1 MNAQMLF
8 FVRLSASLAGVG
20 IALTTCA
27 GSLRLAP
34 ATVQADNR
42 VRFTASTPDLDRHGT
57 RLMPMGCDSAAF
69 ERNPV
74 VLWNHNKDG
83 SPDDVLGRVV
93 EIVKTAAAVEVV
105 VEFDTHAKA
114 QEVLR
119 KVRAGFLRAV
129 SVSFI
134 PQQDQQNSDGTI
146 DVLKWELCELSIV
159 PVPSNRQAL
168 KRGYSLRV
176 TRTFPTKP
184 LNSRGVQ
191 TTMNITEKLGLPAD
205 ATPEQVAEKLIEF
218 LSGGASTEDKMALI
232 LGMLT
237 PSASSASDGGKD
249 AALEA
254 VTEESKRLAARV
266 EELEKALGEK
276 TKAAEEQSAEQRA
289 DAACNAGQWPMAQRN
304 ALVAA
309 LKAGQRPYLFPAKT
323 FSSRSVAYTP
333 AAAPQRTQPN
343 FGDAG
348 DAKQVNQIEADI
360 LNAAKRAG
368 LSLTAES
375 FAAAKAKN
383 K

>member
-1 MNAQMLF
+1 MQTRNY
-8 FVRLSASLAGVG
+8 
-20 IALTTCA
+20 
-27 GSLRLAP
+27 SLRLAP
-34 ATVQADNR
+34 TTPTDNR

-57 RLMPMGCDSAAF
+57 RLMSLGCDSASF
-69 ERNPV
+69 EKNPV

-129 SVSFI
+129 SVGFI
-134 PQQDQQNSDGTI
+134 PQQDRKNADGTI

-159 PVPSNRQAL
+159 PVPSNRKAL

-176 TRTFPTKP
+176 TRVVRTCSKENT
-184 LNSRGVQ
+184 NSRGVPN
-191 TTMNITEKLGLPAD
+191 TMNITEKLGLGAD
-205 ATPEQVAEKLIEF
+205 ATPEQIAEKLIEF

-232 LGMLT
+232 VGMLT

-276 TKAAEEQSAEQRA
+276 NKAAEEQSAEQRA
-289 DAACNAGQWPMAQRN
+289 DAACRDGQWPMAQRN

-309 LKAGQRPYLFPAKT
+309 LKAGQKPYLFPAKT
-323 FSSRSVAYTP
+323 FSTRSIAYTP
-333 AAAPQRTQPN
+333 AAAPSQRTQQPN

-348 DAKQVNQIEADI
+348 DVKVNQIEADI

-368 LSLTAES
+368 LSLTAEA

>member
-1 MNAQMLF
+1 MQTRNY
-8 FVRLSASLAGVG
+8 
-20 IALTTCA
+20 
-27 GSLRLAP
+27 SLRLAP
-34 ATVQADNR
+34 TTAPTPTDNR
-42 VRFTASTPDLDRHGT
+42 VRFVASTPDLDRHGT
-57 RLMPMGCDSAAF
+57 RLMSLGCDSASF
-69 ERNPV
+69 EKNPV
-74 VLWNHNKDG
+74 VLWNHAKDG
-83 SPDDVLGRVV
+83 EPDNVLGRVV

-129 SVSFI
+129 SVGFI
-134 PQQDQQNSDGTI
+134 PQQDRQNSDGTI

-159 PVPSNRQAL
+159 PVPSNRKTL
-168 KRGYSLRV
+168 KRDYSLRV
-176 TRTFPTKP
+176 TRVVRTCSKENT
-184 LNSRGVQ
+184 NSRGVSN
-191 TTMNITEKLGLPAD
+191 TMNITEKLGLGAD
-205 ATPEQVAEKLIEF
+205 AAPEQIADALIKF
-218 LSGGASTEDKMALI
+218 LSGDASPEDKMALI
-232 LGMLT
+232 VGMLA

-254 VTEESKRLAARV
+254 VTEESKRLASRV

-309 LKAGQRPYLFPAKT
+309 LKAGKSPYLFPAKT

-333 AAAPQRTQPN
+333 AAAPSQRTQQPN

>member
-1 MNAQMLF
+1 MQN
-8 FVRLSASLAGVG
+8 RNY
-20 IALTTCA
+20 
-27 GSLRLAP
+27 SLRLAP
-34 ATVQADNR
+34 TVQADNR

-74 VLWNHNKDG
+74 VLWNHSKDG
-83 SPDDVLGRVV
+83 EPEDVIGRVV

-105 VEFDTHAKA
+105 VEFDAHAKA
-114 QEVLR
+114 QDVLR

-129 SVSFI
+129 SVGFI
-134 PQQDQQNSDGTI
+134 PQQDRQNSDGTI
-146 DVLKWELCELSIV
+146 DVLRWELCELSIV
-159 PVPSNRQAL
+159 PVPSCRQAL
-168 KRGYSLRV
+168 KRGFSLRV
-176 TRTFPTKP
+176 PSSVSRSRTFLSKNT
-184 LNSRGVQ
+184 NSRGVSN
-191 TTMNITEKLGLPAD
+191 TMNITEKLGLAAD
-205 ATPEQVAEKLIEF
+205 ATTEQIAEGLIKF
-218 LSGGASTEDKMALI
+218 LAGDASPEDKMALI
-232 LGMLT
+232 LGMLS

-254 VTEESKRLAARV
+254 VTEESKRLASRV

-289 DAACNAGQWPMAQRN
+289 DAACSAGQWPMAQRA

-309 LKAGQRPYLFPAKT
+309 LKAGQKPYLFPAKT
-323 FSSRSVAYTP
+323 FNSRSIAYTP
-333 AAAPQRTQPN
+333 AAAPSQRTQQPN

-348 DAKQVNQIEADI
+348 DVKINQIEVDI
-360 LNAAKRAG
+360 LNAVKRAG
-368 LSLTAES
+368 LSLTPEA

>member
-1 MNAQMLF
+1 MQTRNY
-8 FVRLSASLAGVG
+8 
-20 IALTTCA
+20 
-27 GSLRLAP
+27 SLRLAP
-34 ATVQADNR
+34 AAAPTTTDNR

-57 RLMPMGCDSAAF
+57 RLLPLGCDSAAF
-69 ERNPV
+69 ERNPI

-129 SVSFI
+129 SVGFI
-134 PQQDQQNSDGTI
+134 PQQDRKNADGTI
-146 DVLKWELCELSIV
+146 DVLTWELCELSIV

-176 TRTFPTKP
+176 TCTFLRETQ
-184 LNSRGVQ
+184 NSRGVQ
-191 TTMNITEKLGLPAD
+191 KLMNITEKLGLAAD
-205 ATPEQVAEKLIEF
+205 ATPEQIADALIKF
-218 LSGGASTEDKMALI
+218 LAGDASPEDKMALI
-232 LGMLT
+232 LGMLS

-276 TKAAEEQSAEQRA
+276 TKAAEEQTAEQRA

-309 LKAGQRPYLFPAKT
+309 LKSGKSPYLFPAKT
-323 FSSRSVAYTP
+323 FSSRSIAYTP
-333 AAAPQRTQPN
+333 AAAPSQRTQPN
-343 FGDAG
+343 FGDEKPVG
-348 DAKQVNQIEADI
+348 NNIEADI
-360 LNAAKRAG
+360 LAMAKRAG
-368 LSLTAES
+368 LPLTAEA
-375 FAAAKAKN
+375 FAAAKRK
-383 K
+383 

>member
-1 MNAQMLF
+1 MQN
-8 FVRLSASLAGVG
+8 RNY
-20 IALTTCA
+20 
-27 GSLRLAP
+27 SLRLAP
-34 ATVQADNR
+34 TVQADNR

-57 RLMPMGCDSAAF
+57 RLLPMGCDSAAF

-129 SVSFI
+129 SVGFI
-134 PQQDQQNSDGTI
+134 PQADRKNSDGTI

-159 PVPSNRQAL
+159 PVPSCRQAL
-168 KRGYSLRV
+168 KRGFSLRV
-176 TRTFPTKP
+176 PSVVSRVRTFPTKP
-184 LNSRGVQ
+184 FNSRGAQ
-191 TTMNITEKLGLPAD
+191 TTMNIIEKLGLAAD
-205 ATPEQVAEKLIEF
+205 ATPEQVAEALIKF
-218 LSGGASTEDKMALI
+218 LSGGASTEDKTALI
-232 LGMLT
+232 LGMLAPSAIGT
-237 PSASSASDGGKD
+237 YTASLIQPSSASSASDGGKD

-289 DAACNAGQWPMAQRN
+289 DAACNAGQWPMAQRA

-309 LKAGQRPYLFPAKT
+309 LKAGQKPYLFPAKT

-333 AAAPQRTQPN
+333 AAAPSQRTQQPN

-348 DAKQVNQIEADI
+348 DVKVNQIEADI

>member
-1 MNAQMLF
+1 MQN
-8 FVRLSASLAGVG
+8 RNY
-20 IALTTCA
+20 
-27 GSLRLAP
+27 SLRLAP
-34 ATVQADNR
+34 TTPTDNR

-57 RLMPMGCDSAAF
+57 RLLPMGCDSAAF

-129 SVSFI
+129 SVGFI
-134 PQQDQQNSDGTI
+134 PQQDRKNADGTI

-159 PVPSNRQAL
+159 PVPSNRKAL

-176 TRTFPTKP
+176 TRVVRTCSKENT
-184 LNSRGVQ
+184 NSRGVPN
-191 TTMNITEKLGLPAD
+191 TMNITEKLGLGAD
-205 ATPEQVAEKLIEF
+205 ATPEQIAEKLIEF

-237 PSASSASDGGKD
+237 PAASSASDGGKD

-289 DAACNAGQWPMAQRN
+289 DAACRDGQWPMAQRA
-304 ALVAA
+304 ALVTA
-309 LKAGQRPYLFPAKT
+309 LKAGQKPYLFPAKT

-333 AAAPQRTQPN
+333 AAAPQRTQQPN

>member
-1 MNAQMLF
+1 MQTRNY
-8 FVRLSASLAGVG
+8 
-20 IALTTCA
+20 
-27 GSLRLAP
+27 SLRLAP
-34 ATVQADNR
+34 AAAPTPTDNR

-57 RLMPMGCDSAAF
+57 RLLPLGCDSAAF

-129 SVSFI
+129 SVGFI
-134 PQQDQQNSDGTI
+134 PQQDRKNADGTI
-146 DVLKWELCELSIV
+146 DVLKWEICELSIV
-159 PVPSNRQAL
+159 PVPSNRKAL

-176 TRTFPTKP
+176 PSVVSRARTFPTKTF
-184 LNSRGVQ
+184 NSRGV
-191 TTMNITEKLGLPAD
+191 TNMNITEKLGLAAD
-205 ATPEQVAEKLIEF
+205 ATPEQTADALIKF
-218 LSGGASTEDKMALI
+218 LAGDSPDADKMALI
-232 LGMLT
+232 LGMLA

-254 VTEESKRLAARV
+254 VTEESKRLASRV

-276 TKAAEEQSAEQRA
+276 TKAAEEQTAEQRA
-289 DAACNAGQWPMAQRN
+289 DAACRDGQWPSAQRN

-309 LKAGQRPYLFPAKT
+309 LKAGQKPYLFPAKT
-323 FSSRSVAYTP
+323 FSSRSIAYTP
-333 AAAPQRTQPN
+333 AAASQRTQPN

-348 DAKQVNQIEADI
+348 DVKVNQIEADI
-360 LNAAKRAG
+360 LNAVKRAG
-368 LSLTAES
+368 LSLTPEA
-375 FAAAKAKN
+375 FAAAKARK
-383 K
+383 

>member
-1 MNAQMLF
+1 MQTRNY
-8 FVRLSASLAGVG
+8 
-20 IALTTCA
+20 
-27 GSLRLAP
+27 SLRLAP
-34 ATVQADNR
+34 TTPTDNS

-57 RLMPMGCDSAAF
+57 RLMSLGCDSASF
-69 ERNPV
+69 EKNPV
-74 VLWNHNKDG
+74 VLWNHNRDG
-83 SPDDVLGRVV
+83 SPEDVLGRVV

-129 SVSFI
+129 SVGFI
-134 PQQDQQNSDGTI
+134 PQQDRQNSDGTI

-159 PVPSNRQAL
+159 PVPSCRQAL
-168 KRGYSLRV
+168 KRGFSLRV
-176 TRTFPTKP
+176 PSVVSRVRTFPTKP
-184 LNSRGVQ
+184 FNSRGAQ
-191 TTMNITEKLGLPAD
+191 TTMNIIEKLGLAAD
-205 ATPEQVAEKLIEF
+205 ATPEQVAEALIKF
-218 LSGGASTEDKMALI
+218 LSGGASTEDKTALI
-232 LGMLT
+232 LGMLA

-289 DAACNAGQWPMAQRN
+289 DAACNAGQWPMAQRA

-309 LKAGQRPYLFPAKT
+309 LKAGQKPYLFPAKT

-333 AAAPQRTQPN
+333 AAAPSQRTQPN

>member
-1 MNAQMLF
+1 
-8 FVRLSASLAGVG
+8 
-20 IALTTCA
+20 
-27 GSLRLAP
+27 
-34 ATVQADNR
+34 
-42 VRFTASTPDLDRHGT
+42 
-57 RLMPMGCDSAAF
+57 
-69 ERNPV
+69 
-74 VLWNHNKDG
+74 
-83 SPDDVLGRVV
+83 
-93 EIVKTAAAVEVV
+93 
-105 VEFDTHAKA
+105 
-114 QEVLR
+114 
-119 KVRAGFLRAV
+119 
-129 SVSFI
+129 
-134 PQQDQQNSDGTI
+134 
-146 DVLKWELCELSIV
+146 
-159 PVPSNRQAL
+159 
-168 KRGYSLRV
+168 
-176 TRTFPTKP
+176 
-184 LNSRGVQ
+184 
-191 TTMNITEKLGLPAD
+191 
-205 ATPEQVAEKLIEF
+205 
-218 LSGGASTEDKMALI
+218 MALI

-309 LKAGQRPYLFPAKT
+309 LKAGQKPYLFPAKT